1 MGVILITRKRIKGK
15 DTAAS
20 DKATHLVARD
30 VPLEPTVRKAGAPA
44 CLVSFIYARYFLTE
58 IILSSNSLANSAV
71 ISFRLNVRLINT
83 LFGQPWL
90 DS

>member
-1 MGVILITRKRIKGK
+1 MLKNLKMGVILITRKRIKGK

-44 CLVSFIYARYFLTE
+44 CLVSFIC
-58 IILSSNSLANSAV
+58 SQHMSLWEQQS
-71 ISFRLNVRLINT
+71 I
-83 LFGQPWL
+83 
-90 DS
+90 